1 MNLKRGNKM
10 TTFNWV
16 VWVGGSEQGQY
27 STLEEAE
34 EVRAEWN
41 ADGHTDVGIEEV
53 EFEEETPEQTNAWL
67 QSGGW

>member
-1 MNLKRGNKM
+1 M

-34 EVRAEWN
+34 EVWDEWN
-41 ADGHTDVGIEEV
+41 ADGHIDVEIEEV
-53 EFEEETPEQTNAWL
+53 EVPNETPGEVNAWL
-67 QSGGW
+67 KIGGW